1 MLLPGGIMSVYY
13 TTEELSLAVSK
24 SICWSDVCRELN
36 ITICSHNYKKAK
48 SICEKNNISYTHFDI
63 KKSYTRN
70 KKVWSEEEVYRPNS
84 LFPRAQL
91 RARILKDKLLDY
103 KCTSCGNDGKWNDKK
118 LTLEVEHINGIN
130 DDHSKTNITWL
141 CPNCHSQTKTYRN
154 RFNRK
159 GL

>member
-1 MLLPGGIMSVYY
+1 MSVYY
-13 TTEELSLAVSK
+13 NLEQLKDAVLK

-48 SICEKNNISYTHFDI
+48 KLCEEKNISYEHFDV

-70 KKVWSEEEVYRPNS
+70 KKVWADEEVYKPNS

-91 RARILKDKLLDY
+91 RARILKDNLLPY
-103 KCTSCGNDGKWNDKK
+103 ICTGCNNKGTWNGKKI
-118 LTLEVEHINGIN
+118 TLEVEHINGIN
-130 DDHSKTNITWL
+130 DDHSKSNLTWL

-154 RFNRK
+154 RFNRL
-159 GL
+159 GQ